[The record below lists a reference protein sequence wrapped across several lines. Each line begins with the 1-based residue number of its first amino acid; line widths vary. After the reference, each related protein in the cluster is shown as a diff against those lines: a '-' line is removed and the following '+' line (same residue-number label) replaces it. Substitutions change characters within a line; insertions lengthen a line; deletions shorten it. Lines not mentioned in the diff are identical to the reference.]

1 MEDEGKFCKE
11 EEIGKLL
18 SAFRKI
24 NNSKNKKKSKTGED
38 KFLSCKIKI
47 THQEIDRS
55 WKAPISSYGHLEKIK
70 AEYLVL
76 KSFNH
81 ESADFLSKFE
91 TD

>member
-24 NNSKNKKKSKTGED
+24 NNLKNKKKSKKGED

-47 THQEIDRS
+47 THHEID
-55 WKAPISSYGHLEKIK
+55 
-70 AEYLVL
+70 
-76 KSFNH
+76 
-81 ESADFLSKFE
+81 
-91 TD
+91 